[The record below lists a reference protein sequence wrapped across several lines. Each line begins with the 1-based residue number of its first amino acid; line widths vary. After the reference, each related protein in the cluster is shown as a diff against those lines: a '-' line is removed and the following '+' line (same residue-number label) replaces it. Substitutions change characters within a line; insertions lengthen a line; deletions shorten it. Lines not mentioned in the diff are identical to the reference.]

1 MQRKIH
7 VALVSIGLLLGTAGC
22 TSFLTGD
29 KLSSDPNL
37 PSAATAQQLFV
48 AVQAGGVSVFGGA
61 GRPVVV
67 GGGEGRG
74 GGHRRALGAG
84 RGKKFF
90 ATGQTRAERRGRR
103 CVGG

>member
-48 AVQAGGVSVFGGA
+48 AVQSGQVAFQEGTGALMMGEGGQASGAGHRSLVAPAGGQLVCEA
-61 GRPVVV
+61 A
-67 GGGEGRG
+67 
-74 GGHRRALGAG
+74 HNRRDA
-84 RGKKFF
+84 
-90 ATGQTRAERRGRR
+90 
-103 CVGG
+103 